1 MTVALWRSRC
11 GRRPKVAL
19 VATPRAG
26 KSEHACWLAAAATAV
41 LAAGATFVIAHRDP
55 SWWGSGL
62 WLASMFCVVLTAVLH
77 DRRSGWLRCITRAVH
92 WRWIDTAALAILAAA
107 ALAVRVHH
115 LGHALP
121 YMHGDEGEMGLL
133 ARRALNA
140 SAVGAPPLPMFST
153 EFLDHPT
160 LFHYVQAGALAVF
173 GDSITALRLLSAGAG
188 ALAAPGVYL
197 IGRLGWG
204 RVAGVVAGGLLCVS
218 HFHVH
223 YSRVALNNI
232 ESATFI
238 TVAMVLVVAAVT
250 LGRAAEPS
258 HAPTSSLTI
267 FVLFGLTVGVSQY
280 FYYGSRVLLVMMVPV
295 LLLLRGHRLVRARDI
310 GATIGAAIVTVLPLV
325 LHYLRY
331 PAALSNRTG
340 VVSVLSRSGVTHEMG
355 VGAKLP
361 RDLLHLLMTQI
372 GRNLAFFV
380 NSGDH
385 SAFYTSEF
393 PAFDRLTLVLFW
405 LGMAVMLWVA
415 VFRRH
420 AIAVPAQ
427 LILMWIVV
435 GVTLGGILT
444 IDSPNGPRLLMVV
457 PAVFICGGV
466 SSHYLWNASSRR
478 WPMRRRWIQGVV
490 AMLALVT
497 FFTNWNRYFVD
508 YASAQPLSWV
518 TEIATLIRDQTSSHR
533 VFLIGGDALRVDN
546 GVVRFIT
553 DGGDQSDLPLVESF
567 EALFSSLVA
576 AGKPVLVIALPFR
589 ADELQHIQQ
598 SHPGGVYTSYNDN
611 HGQPSYLT
619 YELLTPTK

>member
-1 MTVALWRSRC
+1 
-11 GRRPKVAL
+11 
-19 VATPRAG
+19 
-26 KSEHACWLAAAATAV
+26 
-41 LAAGATFVIAHRDP
+41 
-55 SWWGSGL
+55 
-62 WLASMFCVVLTAVLH
+62 
-77 DRRSGWLRCITRAVH
+77 
-92 WRWIDTAALAILAAA
+92 
-107 ALAVRVHH
+107 
-115 LGHALP
+115 
-121 YMHGDEGEMGLL
+121 
-133 ARRALNA
+133 
-140 SAVGAPPLPMFST
+140 
-153 EFLDHPT
+153 
-160 LFHYVQAGALAVF
+160 
-173 GDSITALRLLSAGAG
+173 
-188 ALAAPGVYL
+188 
-197 IGRLGWG
+197 
-204 RVAGVVAGGLLCVS
+204 
-218 HFHVH
+218 
-223 YSRVALNNI
+223 
-232 ESATFI
+232 
-238 TVAMVLVVAAVT
+238 
-250 LGRAAEPS
+250 
-258 HAPTSSLTI
+258 
-267 FVLFGLTVGVSQY
+267 
-280 FYYGSRVLLVMMVPV
+280 
-295 LLLLRGHRLVRARDI
+295 
-310 GATIGAAIVTVLPLV
+310 
-325 LHYLRY
+325 
-331 PAALSNRTG
+331 
-340 VVSVLSRSGVTHEMG
+340 
-355 VGAKLP
+355 
-361 RDLLHLLMTQI
+361 
-372 GRNLAFFV
+372 
-380 NSGDH
+380 
-385 SAFYTSEF
+385 
-393 PAFDRLTLVLFW
+393 
-405 LGMAVMLWVA
+405 MLWVA

-466 SSHYLWNASSRR
+466 SSHYLWNAASRR
-478 WPMRRRWIQGVV
+478 WPTRRRWIQGVV